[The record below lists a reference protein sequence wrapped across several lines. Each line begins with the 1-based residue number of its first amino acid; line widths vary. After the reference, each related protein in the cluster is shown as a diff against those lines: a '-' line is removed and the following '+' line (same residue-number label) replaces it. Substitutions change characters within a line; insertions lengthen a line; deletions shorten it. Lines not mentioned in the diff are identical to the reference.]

1 MSIPFYVFNKKSIL
15 EEEHAE
21 KHSEKRK
28 NFSKLINSNDM
39 EKKLEDL
46 YQRDIISSDNK
57 SKLLENKERFFN
69 MNPVLL
75 SIVFDLEIYGHL
87 TKNSSSEYFDT
98 VINENMDNVD
108 IKIKFLLGE
117 SPDVSTILK
126 LKLQL
131 RTYWNIV
138 KNTR

>member
-1 MSIPFYVFNKKSIL
+1 
-15 EEEHAE
+15 
-21 KHSEKRK
+21 
-28 NFSKLINSNDM
+28 M